1 MTPSE
6 LKTLPPE
13 NLAQL
18 WNTYMLSELT
28 PEFRVCLNSPK
39 NIEEYFLI
47 PEEFQPS
54 EKRQRFNP
62 KDTWV
67 TSDYEK
73 RLHSANRV
81 HKLINVKALSKWT
94 STHNL

>member
-39 NIEEYFLI
+39 NIEEYFLY
-47 PEEFQPS
+47 S
-54 EKRQRFNP
+54 
-62 KDTWV
+62 
-67 TSDYEK
+67 
-73 RLHSANRV
+73 
-81 HKLINVKALSKWT
+81 
-94 STHNL
+94 